1 MNENALNQLKTT
13 LHELGIKS
21 ESSKKL
27 FIEQSVIKQ
36 YQKSTTLFFEQK
48 KNEKEY
54 LLLEGVLFRYN
65 IDDKGNI
72 VTTGFYMAQTVI
84 TPHFAR
90 TINGQSLFTLETLTD
105 VCLIEIPVSA
115 LNNLRSNNLEINRF
129 GQKIVESELLNNLY
143 NDIANRSYSAKE
155 RLLLL
160 RKNYPNLENLVPHHI
175 IASYLGITH
184 VSFSRL
190 RKELTKS

>member
-1 MNENALNQLKTT
+1 MNENALNLLKTT

-36 YQKSTTLFFEQK
+36 YPKNTTLFFEQK

-65 IDDKGNI
+65 IDDKGNN

-105 VCLIEIPVSA
+105 VCLVEIPVSA

-190 RKELTKS
+190 RKELTKG